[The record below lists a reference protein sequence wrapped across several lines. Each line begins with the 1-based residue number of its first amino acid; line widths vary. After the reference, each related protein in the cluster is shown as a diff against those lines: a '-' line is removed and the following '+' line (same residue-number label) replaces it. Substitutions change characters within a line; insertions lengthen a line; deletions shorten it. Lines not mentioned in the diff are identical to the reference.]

1 MFREYFVSSMKI
13 QYRPN
18 ILDAGNAGSFSISPI
33 DCGTAMDRL
42 IAYPIP
48 INEYYGALDF
58 KVYDPKRPFSRF
70 YKVSK
75 YANTKLVKFRGTAD
89 AIAGAGGAGGFHVL
103 PNA

>member
-1 MFREYFVSSMKI
+1 MKI
-13 QYRPN
+13 QYRPA
-18 ILDAGNAGSFSISPI
+18 ILDAGNNNGYSIAPI

-42 IAYPIP
+42 IAYPVA

-75 YANTKLVKFRGTAD
+75 YANTKLIKYRGTAD